1 MADATKLREAT
12 GWEPEVGF
20 KEGVAR
26 VCGTYTAE
34 Q

>member
-1 MADATKLREAT
+1 MADATKLHEAT

-20 KEGVAR
+20 EEGVAR
-26 VCGTYTAE
+26 VCEPY